1 MSKIKLKSEDDILTF
16 LKILAEE
23 SVLEAQKYLDPK
35 QEYFIN
41 MMKSDTSVYGGLNEV
56 EAGEDSPEDIEV
68 EAEEEIDVEEPVS
81 DEPLDV
87 EELEAE
93 TPEEHLEVSLDSIT
107 DSIKQLRSGRSVD
120 DSQIKMQI
128 RTYYDRLSEIER
140 QALLTFLKSFSRI
153 LTGAFDGS
161 EAPDPSEPPSNITM
175 SLGGSGEA
183 SDVEAEEEVLD
194 EPEGIDVE
202 EEEEE
207 EIEDTSPPIRAGA
220 PAAMAEMRERVRNLM
235 NL

>member
-1 MSKIKLKSEDDILTF
+1 MSKIKLKSEEDILTF

-41 MMKSDTSVYGGLNEV
+41 MMKSDTAVYGDLNEQ
-56 EAGEDSPEDIEV
+56 EGEEEV
-68 EAEEEIDVEEPVS
+68 EAEIEEPAATGTE
-81 DEPLDV
+81 DLDAEPLDP
-87 EELEAE
+87 EDPEPSS
-93 TPEEHLEVSLDSIT
+93 PEEYLEVSLDSIT

-128 RTYYDRLSEIER
+128 RTYYDRLSEVER
-140 QALLTFLKSFSRI
+140 SALLTFLKSFSGI

-161 EAPDPSEPPSNITM
+161 EAPDPSDPPSSITM
-175 SLGGSGEA
+175 SSGA
-183 SDVEAEEEVLD
+183 AEEEEIEVE
-194 EPEGIDVE
+194 EPAPDAPEDVE
-202 EEEEE
+202 VEEEEE
-207 EIEDTSPPIRAGA
+207 EIEDTSPPIKAGA
-220 PAAMAEMRERVRNLM
+220 PPAMAEVRERVRKLM

>member
-1 MSKIKLKSEDDILTF
+1 MSKIKLKSEEDILTF

-41 MMKSDTSVYGGLNEV
+41 MMKSDTAVYGDLNEQDGTEEV
-56 EAGEDSPEDIEV
+56 EV
-68 EAEEEIDVEEPVS
+68 EAEIEEPTEPVS
-81 DEPLDV
+81 DDPMDAGEP
-87 EELEAE
+87 ESA
-93 TPEEHLEVSLDSIT
+93 TPEEYLEVSLDSIT

-128 RTYYDRLSEIER
+128 RTYYDRLSEVER
-140 QALLTFLKSFSRI
+140 SALLTFLKSFSGI

-161 EAPDPSEPPSNITM
+161 EAPDPSDPPSSITM
-175 SLGGSGEA
+175 SSGA
-183 SDVEAEEEVLD
+183 AEEEEIEVE
-194 EPEGIDVE
+194 EPAPEAPEDVE
-202 EEEEE
+202 VEEEEE
-207 EIEDTSPPIRAGA
+207 EIEDTSPPIKAGA
-220 PAAMAEMRERVRNLM
+220 PPAMAEVRERVRKLM